1 MLLLLLG
8 LLLVLCWC
16 WCCFRNLNFN
26 MLGGNLTA
34 LQDLPE
40 IFPNLIHLG

>member
-1 MLLLLLG
+1 
-8 LLLVLCWC
+8 VCTAT
-16 WCCFRNLNFN
+16 CCRNLNFN

-34 LQDLPE
+34 LEELPD